1 MRVINF
7 GSLNVDY
14 VYKVDHFLQ
23 PGETCAALKRE
34 VCSGGKGLNQSV
46 ALAKAG
52 VSVYHAGYAGSD
64 GRFLVELMKE
74 KGVMTD
80 YIRNSEESNGH
91 AIIQVDKNGQNCILL
106 YPGTNHLLT
115 EAYIDEILAFA
126 DKDDV
131 ILVQNETNL
140 VGEIVRRAAEKG
152 LRVAMNAAPMG
163 EEVRSYPL
171 EKLAWLFVNE
181 IEGGML
187 SNETDPDKIL
197 RKLKEN
203 YPKTEIVLTLGGDG
217 AAVAGPDGIYR
228 CSAFHVK
235 PIDTTAAGDTFTGF
249 YLEGRLKGKGITAS
263 AKWASAASAIAIQRP
278 GAADSI
284 PSASEVKKETE
295 LLC

>member
-1 MRVINF
+1 MKVINF

-23 PGETCAALKRE
+23 PGETCATLKRE

-46 ALAKAG
+46 ALAKAD
-52 VSVYHAGYAGSD
+52 VPTYHAGYAGSD
-64 GRFLVELMKE
+64 GKFLVELMKE

-91 AIIQVDKNGQNCILL
+91 AIIQVDKSGQNCILL

-115 EAYIDEILAFA
+115 EEYIEEVLASA
-126 DKDDV
+126 EKEDV
-131 ILVQNETNL
+131 VLVQNETNL
-140 VGEIVRRAAEKG
+140 VGEIIKRAAQKG

-171 EKLAWLFVNE
+171 EKLSWLFVNE

-187 SNETDPDKIL
+187 SKETDLDKIL
-197 RKLKEN
+197 ETLNKN
-203 YPKTEIVLTLGGDG
+203 YPETEIVLTLGGDG
-217 AAVAGPDGIYR
+217 VAVTGPDGSCR

-235 PIDTTAAGDTFTGF
+235 PVDTTAAGDTFTGF
-249 YLEGRLKGKGITAS
+249 YLEGRLNGKDMETS

-284 PSASEVKKETE
+284 PSAVEVKKEME
-295 LLC
+295 RLW

>member
-1 MRVINF
+1 MKVINF

-52 VSVYHAGYAGSD
+52 VAAYHAGYAGSD
-64 GRFLVELMKE
+64 GKFLVELMKE

-91 AIIQVDKNGQNCILL
+91 AIIQVDKTGQNCILL

-115 EAYIDEILAFA
+115 EEYIDEVLATA
-126 DKDDV
+126 DKEDV
-131 ILVQNETNL
+131 VLVQNETNL
-140 VGEIVRRAAEKG
+140 VGEIIKRAAEKG

-171 EKLAWLFVNE
+171 EKLSWLFVNE

-197 RKLKEN
+197 KALQKA
-203 YPKTEIVLTLGGDG
+203 YPETEIVLTLGGDG
-217 AAVAGPDGIYR
+217 VAAAGPDGACK
-228 CSAFHVK
+228 CSAFSVK
-235 PIDTTAAGDTFTGF
+235 PVDTTAAGDTFTGF
-249 YLEGRLKGKGITAS
+249 YLEGRLSGKDMETS
-263 AKWASAASAIAIQRP
+263 AKWASAASAIAIQKP

-284 PSASEVKKETE
+284 PSASEVEKEWAH
-295 LLC
+295 L

>member
-1 MRVINF
+1 M
-7 GSLNVDY
+7 
-14 VYKVDHFLQ
+14 
-23 PGETCAALKRE
+23 
-34 VCSGGKGLNQSV
+34 
-46 ALAKAG
+46 
-52 VSVYHAGYAGSD
+52 
-64 GRFLVELMKE
+64 
-74 KGVMTD
+74 
-80 YIRNSEESNGH
+80 
-91 AIIQVDKNGQNCILL
+91 
-106 YPGTNHLLT
+106 
-115 EAYIDEILAFA
+115 
-126 DKDDV
+126 
-131 ILVQNETNL
+131 QNETNL

-171 EKLAWLFVNE
+171 EKLSWLFVNE

-249 YLEGRLKGKGITAS
+249 YLEGRLKGKDITAS
-263 AKWASAASAIAIQRP
+263 AKWASAASAIVVQRP

-284 PSASEVKKETE
+284 PSASEVEKETE